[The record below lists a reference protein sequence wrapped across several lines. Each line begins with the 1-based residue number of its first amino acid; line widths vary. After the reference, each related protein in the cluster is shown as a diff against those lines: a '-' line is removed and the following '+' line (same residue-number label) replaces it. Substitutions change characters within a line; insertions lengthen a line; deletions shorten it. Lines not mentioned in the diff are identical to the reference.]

1 MMVLMFQREVAERI
15 VARENDEAYGRLG
28 VLANWRAETKI
39 LFDISPAAF
48 VPQPKVTSSVVRL
61 VPRSAPEACDRRALE
76 QVAAAAFGQRRKM
89 LRQSLKSLAVDPARL
104 AAAAHVDVT
113 RRAETVPVCGFVAM
127 ARELINIRTK
137 NRTSLRERNAMA
149 LMRRQSLVKFD
160 APLCETIVDTPK
172 PQGKEVLVRIERCGL
187 CHSDLHIQ
195 DGYADLGGGKKLD
208 TTRGMT
214 LPFTLGHEIAGI
226 VEEVGPDVS
235 KEPDRQEGRRYS
247 RGSAAASAA
256 TVPNGDENLCVKQR
270 FLGVSIDG
278 GFATHVLVPDAK
290 YLLDYDPLPVNQA
303 ATLMCSGV
311 TAYGALKRLVDRPR
325 QRNLLLIGLGGVGM
339 MGLAFAQAMFKQKIS
354 VADLSPAAR
363 EAALKNGAAVAYDPS
378 EADVVK
384 RILKETEGG
393 FDERRRF
400 CRQRKIDGLSRS
412 RPSRAA
418 ARSWCPD

>member
-1 MMVLMFQREVAERI
+1 M
-15 VARENDEAYGRLG
+15 
-28 VLANWRAETKI
+28 
-39 LFDISPAAF
+39 
-48 VPQPKVTSSVVRL
+48 
-61 VPRSAPEACDRRALE
+61 AP
-76 QVAAAAFGQRRKM
+76 
-89 LRQSLKSLAVDPARL
+89 
-104 AAAAHVDVT
+104 
-113 RRAETVPVCGFVAM
+113 
-127 ARELINIRTK
+127 
-137 NRTSLRERNAMA
+137 
-149 LMRRQSLVKFD
+149 MRRQSLVKFD

-208 TTRGMT
+208 SQCRDC
-214 LPFTLGHEIAGI
+214 L
-226 VEEVGPDVS
+226 
-235 KEPDRQEGRRYS
+235 
-247 RGSAAASAA
+247 
-256 TVPNGDENLCVKQR
+256 NGDENLCVKQR
-270 FLGVSIDG
+270 FLGVAIDG

-339 MGLAFAQAMFKQKIS
+339 MGLAFAQAMFKQNIA

-363 EAALKNGAAVAYDPS
+363 DAALKNGATVAYDPS

-393 FDERRRF
+393 FDGVVDFAGNEKSMAFAVSAVARGG
-400 CRQRKIDGLSRS
+400 KIVVSGLMGGNFSLPMVQWIYKRMTIEGFMVGTL
-412 RPSRAA
+412 AEGHELMA
-418 ARSWCPD
+418 LARSGKIKPTPMKEEPMGDVQKWIDELRAGKVVGRIVLKN